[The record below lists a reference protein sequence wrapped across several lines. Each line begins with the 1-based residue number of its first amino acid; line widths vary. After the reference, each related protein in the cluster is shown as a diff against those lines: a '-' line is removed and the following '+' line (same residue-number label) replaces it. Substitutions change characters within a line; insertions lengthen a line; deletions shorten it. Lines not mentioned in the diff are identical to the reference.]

1 MLEFHLFPIGATR
14 KEVIILNPMES
25 VIIDSEQPLD
35 LGNLRVVPLVKRS
48 IISLDFDSTVTFHAT
63 KEPVF
68 LIIDFGESRRAYR
81 ITGEEISFET
91 LIAEYPAF
99 RSDPVLQP
107 VPEL

>member
-1 MLEFHLFPIGATR
+1 
-14 KEVIILNPMES
+14 MENVAVS
-25 VIIDSEQPLD
+25 SEQPLD
-35 LGNLRVVPLVKRS
+35 LGNLQVIPLVKRS